1 MHRLMMKICNFRAG
15 SLAAIGLAKA
25 DAAER
30 PNHGSAWERFKR
42 LALQVIGLL
51 WMTAALNPAAA
62 QSEFPSRP
70 VRLIVTFAGG
80 SAADSVGRA
89 VAEEL
94 TKQLGVPVVVENIAG
109 AGGTIGTTAA
119 ARAQPDGHT
128 LMIGTSLMTM
138 AVHMNSPPAYDA
150 IKDFIPIARVGEIP
164 LVAVSSTAAPFNSWA
179 NLMTYSK
186 ANPGRLNYATSGK
199 GSASHIYTEM
209 LQREL
214 GFQAQDVAYKDVG
227 QAVMDTATHKVDFFI
242 ANLPPTQGLLN
253 AGQLR
258 AVAVGSLQRLAAFP
272 EVPTFAEITG
282 RRDLKLSLWYGLFA
296 PAGTPPSVVAKLEK
310 AVMKAADSAGV
321 RARLAV
327 AGGAGSVGP
336 GTELMPL
343 VRQDNQRFAE
353 LIKSL
358 GLVTAR

>member
-1 MHRLMMKICNFRAG
+1 MSHTAFTIKASWLLVAG
-15 SLAAIGLAKA
+15 ALLLAA
-25 DAAER
+25 
-30 PNHGSAWERFKR
+30 
-42 LALQVIGLL
+42 ALR
-51 WMTAALNPAAA
+51 PAAA
-62 QSEFPSRP
+62 QADFPNRP
-70 VRLIVTFAGG
+70 VRLIVAFAGG

-138 AVHMNSPPAYDA
+138 AVHMNVPPAYDA
-150 IKDFIPIARVGEIP
+150 MKDFIPIARVGEIP
-164 LVAVSSTAAPFNSWA
+164 LVAVASTAAPFKTWRELIA
-179 NLMTYSK
+179 YSK
-186 ANPGRLNYATSGK
+186 ANAGKVNYATSGK
-199 GSASHIYTEM
+199 GSASHVYTEM
-209 LQREL
+209 LKREL

-258 AVAVGSLQRLAAFP
+258 AVAVGSTQRLAAFP

-282 RRDLKLSLWYGLFA
+282 RRDLKLSLWYGVFA
-296 PAGTPPSVVAKLEK
+296 PAGTPAPVVAKLQT
-310 AVMKAADSAGV
+310 AVMKAADSTGV

-336 GTELMPL
+336 GTELAPL
-343 VRQDNQRFAE
+343 VQQDNQRFSA
-353 LIKSL
+353 LIRSL

>member
-1 MHRLMMKICNFRAG
+1 MSTNAFTITKSLLLRA
-15 SLAAIGLAKA
+15 SLLLLAT
-25 DAAER
+25 
-30 PNHGSAWERFKR
+30 
-42 LALQVIGLL
+42 ALQ
-51 WMTAALNPAAA
+51 PAVA
-62 QSEFPSRP
+62 QTEFPTRP
-70 VRLIVTFAGG
+70 IRLIVAFAGA

-150 IKDFIPIARVGEIP
+150 MKDFIPIARVGEIP
-164 LVAVSSTAAPFNSWA
+164 LVAVASTSAPFKSWRELIA
-179 NLMTYSK
+179 YSK
-186 ANPGRLNYATSGK
+186 ANTGKVNYATSGK
-199 GSASHIYTEM
+199 GSASHVYTEM
-209 LQREL
+209 LKREL
-214 GFQAQDVAYKDVG
+214 GFQGQDVAYKDVG

-258 AVAVGSLQRLAAFP
+258 AIAVGSPQRLAAFP
-272 EVPTFAEITG
+272 DVPTFAEITG
-282 RRDLKLSLWYGLFA
+282 RRDLKLSLWYGVFA
-296 PAGTPPSVVAKLEK
+296 PAGTPAPVVAKLEK
-310 AVMKAADSAGV
+310 AVMKAADSTGV
-321 RARLAV
+321 RARMAV

-336 GTELMPL
+336 GTELAQL
-343 VRQDNQRFAE
+343 VRQDNQSFSV